1 MQQRIRTS
9 GFTPTPVGDQH
20 KKGVPLYKHPCHV
33 PAGISGTEQVWGFT
47 LIELLVV
54 ISIIG
59 LLSSIVL
66 TSVNSAR
73 AKARDARRI
82 ADLGQIRLALELYF
96 DTNGYYPQSN
106 CGWDCNG
113 YRTSYDSGWDALAA
127 DLAPYIPSLPKDPI
141 NNGCPPWGAGC
152 LSYSYGNVG
161 RNTYPPQYDLTAHLE
176 DASNPNRCGVKGWHF
191 YFDNRGWCAASVP
204 AGGYDPQI
212 YEASSN

>member
-9 GFTPTPVGDQH
+9 
-20 KKGVPLYKHPCHV
+20 
-33 PAGISGTEQVWGFT
+33 GFT

-82 ADLGQIRLALELYF
+82 ADLDQIRTAPELYF
-96 DTNGYYPQSN
+96 DTNGFYPQSG

-113 YRTSYDSGWDALAA
+113 YRASYDSGWDALAA
-127 DLAPYIPSLPKDPI
+127 DLAPYIPTLPKDPI
-141 NNGCPPWGAGC
+141 NNACYPWGTGC
-152 LSYSYGNVG
+152 HSYAYGNVG
-161 RNTYPPQYDLTAHLE
+161 RNSQRAQYDLTTNLE
-176 DASNPNRCGVKGWHF
+176 DTNNPNRCGVKDWRY
-191 YFDNRGWCAASVP
+191 YFNQEHWCTAFGGSYDN
-204 AGGYDPQI
+204 QI

>member
-9 GFTPTPVGDQH
+9 
-20 KKGVPLYKHPCHV
+20 
-33 PAGISGTEQVWGFT
+33 GFT

-82 ADLGQIRLALELYF
+82 ADLDQIRTALELYF
-96 DTNGYYPQSN
+96 DTNGFYPQSN

-113 YRTSYDSGWDALAA
+113 YRYSFDGNWDALAN
-127 DLAPYIPSLPKDPI
+127 DLRPYIPTLPKDPT
-141 NNGCPPWGAGC
+141 NSACPPWSGGC
-152 LSYSYGNVG
+152 LSYAYGNVG

-176 DASNPNRCGVKGWHF
+176 DTGNPQRCGARNWNF
-191 YFDNRGWCAASVP
+191 YFDHRAWCTAFG
-204 AGGYDPQI
+204 GGYDNQV
-212 YEASSN
+212 YEASPN